1 MMKPKKRCMFVFKDP
16 RLERLLHTEGFSEE
30 DVLPVTQM
38 PDAGVYLKADVSEG
52 SIWVGVTEDLGRG
65 YGLEDD
71 PQAEE
76 ETYSGNAYH
85 ALVKYLPCFEGVR
98 PVNMWA
104 GQRAVNRFDKIP
116 VVEGM
121 PGMIYV
127 GAATGN
133 GIMKCDSLGRVV
145 AALYAGEREAE
156 LYGGR
161 RVRVSDISVKER
173 RVEKERF

>member
-1 MMKPKKRCMFVFKDP
+1 
-16 RLERLLHTEGFSEE
+16 
-30 DVLPVTQM
+30 
-38 PDAGVYLKADVSEG
+38 
-52 SIWVGVTEDLGRG
+52 
-65 YGLEDD
+65 
-71 PQAEE
+71 
-76 ETYSGNAYH
+76 
-85 ALVKYLPCFEGVR
+85 
-98 PVNMWA
+98 MWA

-133 GIMKCDSLGRVV
+133 GIMKCDSLGRIV
-145 AALYAGEREAE
+145 AAHHAGEKEAE

-161 RVRVSDISVKER
+161 RVRVSDISVKNR